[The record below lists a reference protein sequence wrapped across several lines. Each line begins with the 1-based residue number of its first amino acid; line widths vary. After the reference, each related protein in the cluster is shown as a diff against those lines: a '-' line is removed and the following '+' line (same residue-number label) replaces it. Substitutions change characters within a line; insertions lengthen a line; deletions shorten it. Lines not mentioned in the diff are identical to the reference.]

1 MIMQK
6 VALSRFFRFDY
17 VYCSPAASK

>member
-6 VALSRFFRFDY
+6 AALSRFFRFDY